1 MAYEEHVVA
10 DDKVAYETANY
21 LLLPKLDVLNL
32 VTRWA
37 PERFYG
43 QHGDTITV
51 RVPGALPARTYGWRN
66 DRSEPIKV
74 DKYEET
80 TVTLT
85 VELPED
91 DYSAVEISDEQRDFD
106 LGGSF
111 GLLLE
116 AQTTT
121 IARKV
126 NNRVRDQI
134 TNAPY
139 EICVGV
145 DVTQTAI
152 TAAMAKNQDVW
163 FNGFIDAGR
172 ELTKMGVPFTNRSAI
187 VGSAVAAEL
196 QKSQKLLKVQGNNN
210 DGNFATAN
218 IGTYAGFTISE
229 DQLGI
234 VDPDEALVFDSTGFQ
249 FWTYAPSIPTG
260 AIRGARSNIGNV
272 AMRWIV
278 DYDPAYLVDRSVWNT
293 LTGLNYS
300 SDFVQGHDTD
310 NNVVRGE
317 TPYFVRGVKI
327 RFADGTG
334 GWKPG
339 DGGAATNDR
348 KGASA
353 TSELALYYNN
363 QPLSTAVTPAGRFMP
378 LVLGTTEGMIDDA
391 IAAIPAP

>member
-1 MAYEEHVVA
+1 MAYEQHVVA
-10 DDKVAYETANY
+10 DDKVIYETANY

-43 QHGDTITV
+43 QHGDKVTV

-80 TVTLT
+80 AVDITVG
-85 VELPED
+85 LPED
-91 DYSAVEISDEQRDFD
+91 DYSAVEITDEQRDFD
-106 LGGSF
+106 LGGGF
-111 GLLLE
+111 GPLLD

-126 NNRVRDQI
+126 NNRVRDLI
-134 TNAPY
+134 TDAPY
-139 EICVGV
+139 EICVAV
-145 DVTQTAI
+145 DVRADAVK
-152 TAAMAKNQDVW
+152 AAMEVNEDVW
-163 FNGFIDAGR
+163 FNGFIEAGR

-187 VGSAVAAEL
+187 VGSAVAAKL
-196 QKSQKLLKVQGNNN
+196 QKSQKLLKIEGNNSDN
-210 DGNFATAN
+210 NFATAN

-229 DQLGI
+229 DQLGL
-234 VDPDEALVFDSTGFQ
+234 VNPDEALVFDSSGFQ

-260 AIRGARSNIGNV
+260 AARGARSNVGGV

-293 LTGLNYS
+293 YTGLNYS
-300 SDFVQGHDTD
+300 SDFVSGHDTD
-310 NNVVRGE
+310 KNVVYGT
-317 TPYFVRGVKI
+317 TPYFVRGVKL

-348 KGASA
+348 KGAGA
-353 TSELALYYNN
+353 TSELARYYNN
-363 QPLSTAVTPAGRFMP
+363 QPLSTASTPAGRFMP
-378 LVLGTTEGMIDDA
+378 LVLGTTQGLIDSA
-391 IAAIPAP
+391 IDEIPAP